1 VSAGPPGG
9 VDADH
14 VTVQPPGSALDLL
27 AVGLGRARATMDGAT
42 HAIAED
48 PFAVDAILEL
58 STAALGFT
66 AMARAIRVVSDT
78 QRSLIDAL
86 A

>member
-1 VSAGPPGG
+1 MSAAALVT

-14 VTVQPPGSALDLL
+14 VTVQPAASALDLL
-27 AVGLGRARATMDGAT
+27 TADIGQARATMDGAA
-42 HAIAED
+42 HAIAQD
-48 PFAVDAILEL
+48 PFDVDAILEL

-66 AMARAIRVVSDT
+66 AMARAIRVVADT
-78 QRSLIDAL
+78 QTSLIDAL